1 MLFLLALVTGFVLVA
16 QRSPARTRHPSSI
29 DRFGSASF
37 RVALIGDSHSQALW
51 PRLRKDLEALGH
63 TIVLEEAHPGWS
75 EKSYL
80 REGHLPGK
88 LRASRPDLVVF
99 ELGGNN
105 QDMNKENYRKQVEA
119 LVDLAHQVGASV
131 VWFGPPRSDINRAAN
146 TARRHEITAEMQAS
160 LLPRTGTAWFDSRP
174 FTETGHRADG
184 VHFDR
189 ATYTD
194 WAAAMLPRIE
204 AAMNHFRQ
212 EGEDAVEL

>member
-16 QRSPARTRHPSSI
+16 HTPPRGKSPLHK
-29 DRFGSASF
+29 DRFGAASF

-51 PRLRKDLEALGH
+51 PHLRKDLEALGH
-63 TIVLEEAHPGWS
+63 TVVLEEARAGWS

-105 QDMNKENYRKQVEA
+105 QDMNGESYQKQAEA

-131 VWFGPPRSDINRAAN
+131 VWFGPPRSNANRAAN
-146 TARRHEITAEMQAS
+146 TARRHEITAEMQAL
-160 LLPRTGTAWFDSRP
+160 LLPQTGTAWFDSRP
-174 FTETGHRADG
+174 FTETGHREDG
-184 VHFDR
+184 VHFNR
-189 ATYTD
+189 ATYTN

-204 AAMNHFRQ
+204 SAMNRFRR
-212 EGEDAVEL
+212 EGESAVEL